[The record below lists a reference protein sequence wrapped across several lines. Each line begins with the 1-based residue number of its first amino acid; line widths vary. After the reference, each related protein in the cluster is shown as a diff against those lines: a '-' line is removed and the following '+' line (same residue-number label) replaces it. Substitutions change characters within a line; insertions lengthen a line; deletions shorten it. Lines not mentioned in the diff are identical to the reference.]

1 MLCPALPG
9 RIISVEGTMARADFR
24 GVVQEIDISLVPDVS
39 EGDYVL
45 VHAGFAIEEVE
56 SEDALE
62 IDLILGEMS
71 DLMGGI
77 L

>member
-1 MLCPALPG
+1 MMCLAIPG
-9 RIISVEGTMARADFR
+9 RIVSVEGTTARADFR
-24 GVVQEIDISLVPDVS
+24 GVVQEIDVSLVPDVS

-45 VHAGFAIEEVE
+45 VHAGFAIETVE
-56 SEDALE
+56 PEDALE

-71 DLMGGI
+71 DLMDGV